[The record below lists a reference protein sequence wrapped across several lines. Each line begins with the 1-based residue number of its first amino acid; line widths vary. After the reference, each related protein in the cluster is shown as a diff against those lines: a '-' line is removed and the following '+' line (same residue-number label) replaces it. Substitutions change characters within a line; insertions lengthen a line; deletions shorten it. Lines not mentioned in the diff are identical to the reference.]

1 MTERESKEVAK
12 VLLHI
17 SDARLRTQRAAD
29 DLAREGAAEHVVAA
43 LRASETSLASLHRTL
58 SQGTYYAVQDDSLR
72 LAV

>member
-17 SDARLRTQRAAD
+17 SDARLRTGKAAD

-43 LRASETSLASLHRTL
+43 LRTSEATLADLHRKL